1 MKKSFFFSAI
11 AFLTLLFSLHHNKAN
26 AQSEDKLISELASDM
41 CECLKKGLT
50 GLSTQFS
57 AMIIK
62 VAKNNLDFE
71 EALTDYI
78 MKNPA
83 NSEAIKKD
91 VGILVNFGEGKFDKC
106 LNSFSAKYS
115 NLNLFSNQEEYLK
128 KLTEAIGSKDGC
140 DLTYAFMLI
149 GMQQK
154 EVKNTPTP
162 SPAPVIQ

>member
-11 AFLTLLFSLHHNKAN
+11 TFLTLLFSVNHHKAN
-26 AQSEDKLISELASDM
+26 AQSEDKVISELASDM
-41 CECLKKGLT
+41 CGCVNNGLS

-57 AMIIK
+57 EMIIK

-71 EALTDYI
+71 KALTDY
-78 MKNPA
+78 MMMNPG
-83 NSEAIKKD
+83 NTEVLKKD
-91 VGILVNFGEGKFDKC
+91 IGILVNFGEGKFDKC

-115 NLNLFSNQEEYLK
+115 NVNLFSNQEEYLK

-149 GMQQK
+149 GIQK
-154 EVKNTPTP
+154 EAKGK
-162 SPAPVIQ
+162 